1 MVPSSA
7 FSSRTSR
14 HSKQVV
20 GLVLSGAVVCAPL
33 VLASSAQAASN
44 SPTASVR
51 SGGPTVVGLYGAQ
64 DPVYTAAFRQG
75 FAILGLKS
83 AKAGINSDALA
94 WLTKQQC
101 SNGSWSAYRSDLS
114 VPCAPPNPDT
124 YSGSDSNS
132 TSMGAAAFAVAGKT
146 KKMSRAI
153 AWLRA
158 RQNSDGGWAYYS
170 APGATSDANS
180 TGLVVMALTAAGKD
194 SSKIRQKGGKSA
206 AQYLRSV
213 QKRCS
218 APADVRGGLRFQKV
232 PPPDVNNLA
241 SAQVGLGLLPLV
253 KGTGKRAVVTG
264 PAPKIRKGSP
274 VLDCTKNSA
283 NAGTGSAALL
293 TSSTRG
299 ALFGYLSKAIK
310 RNSGAVPSAYGSG
323 PDVGSTANAVTALAA
338 AGYARTAVKAGLRT
352 LKQNSST
359 YLVSPSQAGP
369 AAADPGALG
378 YYILA
383 VRAAGKNP
391 RSFGGLNLVSM
402 LKSTMQR

>member
-1 MVPSSA
+1 
-7 FSSRTSR
+7 SRTSR

-20 GLVLSGAVVCAPL
+20 GVALSGAVLCAPL
-33 VLASSAQAASN
+33 AFASSAQADSD
-44 SPTASVR
+44 SSTASTR
-51 SGGPTVVGLYGAQ
+51 SGGPTVLGLYGAQ
-64 DPVYTAAFRQG
+64 DPVYNAAFRQG

-83 AKAGINSDALA
+83 AKAGINSDALT

-146 KKMSRAI
+146 KKMNRAI
-153 AWLRA
+153 SWLRA

-180 TGLVVMALTAAGKD
+180 TGLVVLALAAAGKD
-194 SSKIRQKGGKSA
+194 PSKVRRKGGKSA

-218 APADVRGGLRFQKV
+218 ASADVRGGLRFQKV

-241 SAQVGLGLLPLV
+241 SAQVSLGLLPLV
-253 KGTGKRAVVTG
+253 KGTGKRATVTG
-264 PAPKIRKGSP
+264 SAPKIRKGSP
-274 VLDCTKNSA
+274 ILDCTKS
-283 NAGTGSAALL
+283 TGSRGDVPSALL
-293 TSSTRG
+293 TTSTRG
-299 ALFGYLSKAIK
+299 ALLGYLSKTIK
-310 RNSGAVPSAYGSG
+310 ANAGSIPSAYGSG

-338 AGYARTAVKAGLRT
+338 AGYGRSAVNAGLRT
-352 LKQNSST
+352 LKQNSGT

-369 AAADPGALG
+369 NAADPGALA

-383 VRAAGKNP
+383 AQAAGKNP
-391 RSFGGLNLVSM
+391 RNFGGINLVST